1 MSYQVIEA
9 ASKGYINVAEAKRI
23 QKEFDK
29 KPTNDSNG
37 PQSNMYIIAA
47 QKIKAISTSYAPV
60 CNFCG
65 NVCDNKHWY

>member
-37 PQSNMYIIAA
+37 P
-47 QKIKAISTSYAPV
+47 
-60 CNFCG
+60 
-65 NVCDNKHWY
+65 